1 MDWTVAEG
9 GDLTLYVDTTSP
21 AGDTESAQ
29 FSAQMGQC
37 GDQKEILGATETLQT
52 CHSAPEYGDL
62 RDHTE
67 AMDAQCATGQTCNHD
82 SWCWFQSFT
91 VFMPNGEAE
100 FQGLRL
106 WFAGDPPGTD
116 QTDVTVNEV
125 TTTTANLWDW
135 EQTTLTVGGVTHS
148 LGSMQRVWKC
158 ASSTGDATYEWIS
171 PTPLQGRVV
180 TFTVASS
187 VEGDRRLKHV
197 EFGK

>member
-1 MDWTVAEG
+1 
-9 GDLTLYVDTTSP
+9 
-21 AGDTESAQ
+21 
-29 FSAQMGQC
+29 
-37 GDQKEILGATETLQT
+37 
-52 CHSAPEYGDL
+52 
-62 RDHTE
+62 
-67 AMDAQCATGQTCNHD
+67 MDAQCATEQACNHD

-91 VFMPNGEAE
+91 VFMPGNVE
-100 FQGLRL
+100 FQGELATPCYSCSELLFVGLRL

-116 QTDVTVNEV
+116 QSDITVNDV

>member
-1 MDWTVAEG
+1 MLSVRQDKHAIMTAGAGFSHLQSLCRMVKQNSKVH
-9 GDLTLYVDTTSP
+9 LPLP
-21 AGDTESAQ
+21 AAA
-29 FSAQMGQC
+29 F
-37 GDQKEILGATETLQT
+37 
-52 CHSAPEYGDL
+52 L
-62 RDHTE
+62 R
-67 AMDAQCATGQTCNHD
+67 C
-82 SWCWFQSFT
+82 F
-91 VFMPNGEAE
+91 VV
-100 FQGLRL
+100 GLRL

-116 QTDVTVNEV
+116 KTDVTVNEV